1 MDTRRPEK
9 PGGLVLWGHHR
20 NQVVSIPVSAR
31 SDSSR
36 YGFSLTTGLAK
47 TALAGAL
54 SLLALASSALALP
67 ACLEAQRKVDEANA
81 LRFQARQEA
90 RLGNHDRVCDTLD
103 EVGDRYDDARDAFE
117 RCGEGVVAIDL
128 RSELRGLRIAKK
140 INRCD

>member
-1 MDTRRPEK
+1 MPLRETRPVRLRSGQPK
-9 PGGLVLWGHHR
+9 PCVSVEVSAMSVTLTRCLASLVAGLVMT
-20 NQVVSIPVSAR
+20 SA
-31 SDSSR
+31 
-36 YGFSLTTGLAK
+36 
-47 TALAGAL
+47 
-54 SLLALASSALALP
+54 ASAVP
-67 ACLEAQRKVDEANA
+67 ACIEAQRKVDEANA

-90 RLGNHDRVCDTLD
+90 RLGDHDRVCDTLD

>member
-1 MDTRRPEK
+1 
-9 PGGLVLWGHHR
+9 
-20 NQVVSIPVSAR
+20 VSAR
-31 SDSSR
+31 SDLSR

-47 TALAGAL
+47 TAMAGAL
-54 SLLALASSALALP
+54 SLLALTSSALALP

>member
-1 MDTRRPEK
+1 MSAKSVTLTRC
-9 PGGLVLWGHHR
+9 
-20 NQVVSIPVSAR
+20 
-31 SDSSR
+31 
-36 YGFSLTTGLAK
+36 LA
-47 TALAGAL
+47 
-54 SLLALASSALALP
+54 SLLAGLALTSAASALP
-67 ACLEAQRKVDEANA
+67 SCIEAQRKVDEANA

>member
-1 MDTRRPEK
+1 
-9 PGGLVLWGHHR
+9 
-20 NQVVSIPVSAR
+20 VSAK
-31 SDSSR
+31 SVT
-36 YGFSLTTGLAK
+36 LTRCLA
-47 TALAGAL
+47 
-54 SLLALASSALALP
+54 SLLAGLALTSAASALP
-67 ACLEAQRKVDEANA
+67 SCIEAQRKVDEANA

-90 RLGNHDRVCDTLD
+90 RLGDHDRVCDTLD

>member
-1 MDTRRPEK
+1 MSAKLVTLTRC
-9 PGGLVLWGHHR
+9 
-20 NQVVSIPVSAR
+20 
-31 SDSSR
+31 
-36 YGFSLTTGLAK
+36 LA
-47 TALAGAL
+47 
-54 SLLALASSALALP
+54 SLLAGLALTSAASALP
-67 ACLEAQRKVDEANA
+67 SCIEAQRKVDEANA